1 MSVLVGIALGF
12 LAHAVFP
19 QHAPSARPT
28 AAMDAEVVSGIGRR
42 AIAATIIIL
51 PLHLSLTADGLAAM
65 VVLFTVA
72 TMLRQQRI
80 ARSAA
85 YAVSF
90 AAGNLLGGLLAVVA
104 VTVVNLHETIAV
116 LATVTAAFALLIAW
130 QLDRVP
136 ALSHVLLPGFVAFAL
151 LFVLSFRSEERR
163 VGKESV
169 STCRVRWSP

>member
-104 VTVVNLHETIAV
+104 DPVVNLHETQ
-116 LATVTAAFALLIAW
+116 TGSGNT
-130 QLDRVP
+130 
-136 ALSHVLLPGFVAFAL
+136 
-151 LFVLSFRSEERR
+151 RR
-163 VGKESV
+163 GGRREKGCEK
-169 STCRVRWSP
+169 